1 MRDSGKNG
9 SKNSKGIKQINYVR
23 FAENLNKTTI
33 YLIFLVISFFV
44 IYPLVYIVSGAFTPG
59 NSMAS
64 MNILPFSDGFT
75 LEHFVYLFTRTDYAL
90 WFKNTLIISVATC
103 MATVVISSL
112 AAYVF
117 SRFNFKFKKS
127 FLMSLLIL
135 QIFPSF
141 VGMIAIY
148 VILYR
153 IGGLDT
159 LWGLV
164 LVYVAGN
171 VPYNT
176 WLVKNYMD
184 TVSKNLDEAA
194 RIDGASHFRIFFM
207 IILPV
212 ARPIITFLAI
222 TSFTAPWMDFIFPK
236 MVLRSSE
243 KQTLALGLFSFVSD
257 KKNEFT
263 IFAAGA
269 LIVAIPFV
277 IFFLMTQ
284 KTLVTSF
291 GGAAVKE

>member
-1 MRDSGKNG
+1 MIQEKKLS
-9 SKNSKGIKQINYVR
+9 QV
-23 FAENLNKTTI
+23 NKIFI
-33 YLIFLVISFFV
+33 YLLFVVISFFV
-44 IYPLVYIVSGAFTPG
+44 VYPLVYVVSGAFSPG

-64 MNILPFSDGFT
+64 LNIVPFKDGFT
-75 LEHFVYLFTRTDYAL
+75 LEHFVRLFTRTDYGR
-90 WFKNTLIISVATC
+90 WFLNTLIISVETSL
-103 MATVVISSL
+103 ATVVIASL
-112 AAYVF
+112 SAYVF
-117 SRFNFKFKKS
+117 SRFQFKFKKP

-148 VILYR
+148 VILLR
-153 IGGLDT
+153 VGGLDT

-164 LVYVAGN
+164 LVYTAGN
-171 VPYNT
+171 IPYNA

-184 TVSKNLDEAA
+184 TISKNLDEAA
-194 RIDGASHFRIFFM
+194 RIDGAGHFRTFFQ
-207 IILPV
+207 IIMPI
-212 ARPIITFLAI
+212 ARPIITFLGI

-236 MVLRSSE
+236 MVLRSVD

-263 IFAAGA
+263 VFAAGA

-277 IFFLMTQ
+277 IFFLFTQ
-284 KTLVTSF
+284 RTLVTSF